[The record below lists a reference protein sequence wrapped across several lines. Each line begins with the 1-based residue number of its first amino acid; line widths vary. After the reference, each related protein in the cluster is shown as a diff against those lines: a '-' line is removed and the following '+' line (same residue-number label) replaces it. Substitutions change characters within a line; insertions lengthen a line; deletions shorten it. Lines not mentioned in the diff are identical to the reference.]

1 MKVLEAYS
9 LTPDHLKE
17 HLVQLQLDSAAREEE
32 FKSLPTQVKTA
43 LTRVYN
49 ASRAVTQQSKGRKK
63 QLLAE
68 APEQKADS
76 DAENADAEADMET
89 DLPGFD

>member
-1 MKVLEAYS
+1 MKVLEAYN
-9 LTPDHLKE
+9 LTPDHIKE
-17 HLVQLQLDSAAREEE
+17 HLIQLQLDSATREEE

-63 QLLAE
+63 QLLTEEPE
-68 APEQKADS
+68 AKVES
-76 DAENADAEADMET
+76 DGENADADAEMET